1 MRKAL
6 MPAVGDPLTS
16 VRQSSGEIWDRNARL
31 FGRPALIDN
40 LTELADGLDGESRN
54 WYDHR

>member
-1 MRKAL
+1 MFVPPL
-6 MPAVGDPLTS
+6 GGPLTS